1 MNQSMKKFVFGSVTT
16 LTLFTSI
23 APAVTNVV
31 TTTANASSVTN
42 LKKQAG
48 KQIKLTG
55 AVNVRDLGGY
65 TNRKGQ
71 TIKAKRLIRSAQLN
85 KLTKSDIKKLTEQY
99 HVAVDVDFRTP
110 KEVAKANDPKIKG
123 VKYVKAPVV
132 SDKEN
137 EADIKVFNKDGEKGM
152 ILYYTYFINKTG
164 RKEYRKLFNELL
176 KVPDNKAVLY
186 HCSYGKDRTGFA
198 TALILTALGFDKQTI
213 YKDYLL
219 SNKYRSAATKADL
232 AAMKKNGA
240 SKKELKN
247 EYYNDIV
254 EKQYLDKAYSLA
266 EKKYGSMMGYLKQGL
281 GLTNTDIQ
289 KLQSKYLTK
298 AK

>member
-1 MNQSMKKFVFGSVTT
+1 MNKPFKKFVFISATS
-16 LTLFTSI
+16 LTLFGSL
-23 APAVTNVV
+23 APALTNVV
-31 TTTANASSVTN
+31 TTTANASSTSA

-48 KQIKLTG
+48 KQIKLSG

-65 TNRKGQ
+65 TNSKGQ
-71 TIKAKRLIRSAQLN
+71 TIKSKMLIRGAQLN
-85 KLTKSDIKKLTEQY
+85 KLTKADINKLTKTY
-99 HVAVDVDFRTP
+99 RVAVDVDFRTP
-110 KEVAKANDPKIKG
+110 KEVAKAKDPKIKG

-137 EADIKVFNKDGEKGM
+137 EEDIKVFNKDGEKGM
-152 ILYYTYFINKTG
+152 ILYYTYFVNKTG
-164 RKEYRKLFNELL
+164 RTEYRKLFDELL
-176 KVPDNKAVLY
+176 STPANKAVLY

-198 TALILTALGFDKQTI
+198 TALILTALGFDKKTI

-219 SNKYRSAATKADL
+219 SNKYRAAATKADL
-232 AAMKKNGA
+232 DEMKKNGA

-266 EKKYGSMMGYLKQGL
+266 EKKYGSMMGYLKKGL
-281 GLTNTDIQ
+281 GLTNADIQ

-298 AK
+298 

>member
-1 MNQSMKKFVFGSVTT
+1 MNKPFKKFVYVSATS
-16 LTLFTSI
+16 LTLFASI
-23 APAVTNVV
+23 APVVTNTL
-31 TTTANASSVTN
+31 TTTANASATTA

-48 KQIKLTG
+48 KQIKLSG

-65 TNRKGQ
+65 TNSKGQ
-71 TIKAKRLIRSAQLN
+71 TIKSKMLIRGAQMNNLTKADIN
-85 KLTKSDIKKLTEQY
+85 KLTKEY
-99 HVAVDVDFRTP
+99 HVGVDVDFRTP
-110 KEVAKANDPKIKG
+110 KEIAKAKDPKISG

-132 SDKEN
+132 SDAEN
-137 EADIKVFNKDGEKGM
+137 EADIKVFNQDGEKGM

-164 RKEYRKLFNELL
+164 RAEYRKLFNELL
-176 KVPDNKAVLY
+176 STPPNKSVLY

-198 TALILTALGFDKQTI
+198 TALILTALGFDKKAI

-219 SNKYRSAATKADL
+219 SNKYRAASTKADL
-232 AAMKKNGA
+232 DAMKKNGA
-240 SKKELKN
+240 SKKEIKN

-254 EKQYLDKAYSLA
+254 EKEYLDKAYSLA

-281 GLTNTDIQ
+281 GLTNADIQ

-298 AK
+298 